1 MKFRRPGDLTVGDEF
16 GAPNTDYPDID
27 FTAVPEAVPEVVDPV
42 LHGIRAI
49 RDWCDYVEKAR
60 REVLDSSS

>member
-16 GAPNTDYPDID
+16 GAQAEDLFDD
-27 FTAVPEAVPEVVDPV
+27 SLLAEPETVPEVVDPV

-60 REVLDSSS
+60 